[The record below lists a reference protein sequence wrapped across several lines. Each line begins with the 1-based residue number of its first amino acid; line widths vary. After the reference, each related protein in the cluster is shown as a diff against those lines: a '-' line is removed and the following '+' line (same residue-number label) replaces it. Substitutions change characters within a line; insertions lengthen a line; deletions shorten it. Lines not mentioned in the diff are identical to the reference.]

1 MNQCIAW
8 VCLAGSLLQGG
19 SDSALSRYSQSQP
32 HMGVEFEVV
41 LYAPDRATAEKGLAA
56 AFDRIKKLDE
66 TLSDY
71 RDESELSQLS
81 ASSLHG
87 LEVKVSDELWQILS
101 ASRAL
106 SARTEGAFDITI
118 GPLSKLW
125 RRARRQRELPSQEQI
140 DKALA
145 AVGYQHLQLNP
156 QMKTAKLLRP
166 QMRLD
171 AGGIAKG
178 YAAEEALIALR
189 KLGITR
195 ALVRASGDIA
205 AGDAPPG
212 ENGWRIGVA
221 PLDPDQTPTRFLLL
235 KNAAVSTSGDARQ
248 HLIVDGKRYSHLIDP
263 RTGYGISSRSSV
275 TVIAPHGIDAD
286 SLASAVSI
294 LGPEK
299 GLKLIEE
306 TKGAALLMIVEQE
319 GAERSIASNCF
330 TAFEAK

>member
-1 MNQCIAW
+1 MNQCIVW
-8 VCLAGSLLQGG
+8 LCLAGSLLQGG
-19 SDSALSRYSQSQP
+19 NDSALSRYSQSQP

-41 LYAPDRATAEKGLAA
+41 LYASDQGTAEKALAA

-71 RDESELSQLS
+71 REESELSQLS
-81 ASSLHG
+81 ASSLQG
-87 LEVKVSDELWQILS
+87 SEVKVSDDLWQILS

-106 SARTEGAFDITI
+106 SERTAGAFDITV

-145 AVGYQHLQLNP
+145 AVGYPHLQLNP

-178 YAAEEALIALR
+178 FAAEEALITLR
-189 KLGITR
+189 KLRITR

-205 AGDAPPG
+205 VGDAPPG
-212 ENGWRIGVA
+212 ENGWRIGMA
-221 PLDPDQTPTRFLLL
+221 PLDPDQAPTRFLLL
-235 KNAAVSTSGDARQ
+235 KDAAVSTSGDARQ

-275 TVIAPHGIDAD
+275 TVVAPHGIDAD

-306 TKGAALLMIVEQE
+306 TKGAAMLMIVEQE
-319 GAERSIASNCF
+319 GAEKSIASNCF
-330 TAFEAK
+330 AAFEAK